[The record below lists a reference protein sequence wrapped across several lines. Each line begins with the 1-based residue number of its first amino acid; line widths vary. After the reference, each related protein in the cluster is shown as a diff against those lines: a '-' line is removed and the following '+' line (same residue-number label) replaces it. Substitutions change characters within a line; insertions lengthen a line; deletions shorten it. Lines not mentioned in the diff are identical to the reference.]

1 MKPYIAIPATLALVY
16 RAWSRK
22 SLTTAGIVAAAI
34 TALVHAQ
41 HPWSTP
47 FTLLVVFYMGGTTAT
62 KVGTYHMFFSWAVV
76 LWSTVLES
84 CADFPNPT
92 GQT

>member
-41 HPWSTP
+41 HPWSAP
-47 FTLLVVFYMGGTTAT
+47 FALLVVFYLGGTTAT
-62 KVGTYHMFFSWAVV
+62 KVRPSFFFWAVLV
-76 LWSTVLES
+76 
-84 CADFPNPT
+84 CGADSLTSVNRRSSMMSKAN
-92 GQT
+92 

>member
-1 MKPYIAIPATLALVY
+1 MKPYVAIPATLALVY

-22 SLTTAGIVAAAI
+22 SLTTTGIVAAAI

-47 FTLLVVFYMGGTTAT
+47 FTLLVIFYLGGTTAT
-62 KVGTYHMFFSWAVV
+62 KVRAYGLLDYCRLV
-76 LWSTVLES
+76 ER
-84 CADFPNPT
+84 CRADALTSPNRA